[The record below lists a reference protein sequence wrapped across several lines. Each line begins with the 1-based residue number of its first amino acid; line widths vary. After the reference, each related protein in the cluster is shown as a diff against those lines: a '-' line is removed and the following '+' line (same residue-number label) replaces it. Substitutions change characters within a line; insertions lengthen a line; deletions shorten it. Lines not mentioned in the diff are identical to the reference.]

1 MSGKEEQREDHPAA
15 AAAAAA
21 AGTDAAAAVAGAER
35 ERTRPDEAADRRAQ
49 RKTASIAEYVS
60 AVASRVLLHSAGK
73 FDSLWQDTRIGGW
86 RYSSYSISIMLV
98 RQLNWL

>member
-1 MSGKEEQREDHPAA
+1 MSGKEEQREDHPA

-60 AVASRVLLHSAGK
+60 AVASRARKGSKNLG
-73 FDSLWQDTRIGGW
+73 
-86 RYSSYSISIMLV
+86 
-98 RQLNWL
+98 